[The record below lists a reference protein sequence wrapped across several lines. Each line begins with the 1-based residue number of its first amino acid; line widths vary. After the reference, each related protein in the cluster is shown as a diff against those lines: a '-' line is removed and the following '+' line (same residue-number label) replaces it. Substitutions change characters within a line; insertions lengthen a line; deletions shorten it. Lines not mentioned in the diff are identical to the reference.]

1 MLVFVCVSV
10 HLCVCSPIS
19 HCNFV
24 ICGSVVTKHDME
36 VTEYDAGILE
46 TYH

>member
-10 HLCVCSPIS
+10 HLCVRNPILQ
-19 HCNFV
+19 CNFV
-24 ICGSVVTKHDME
+24 ICGSVVTKLDME
-36 VTEYDAGILE
+36 VTAYDAGILE